1 MQKPGYALFDLDH
14 TLLPFD
20 TQGLFCN
27 FILRRE
33 PWRRVYLLWFLP
45 CVPLVA
51 LKIVSLGFMKRV
63 FCSYL
68 AGMPEERLRGYARE
82 FAETVVARFVYPE
95 VMAELQ
101 RHKAEGRVTI
111 LNSASP
117 ALYVEEVAR
126 VLGFDHWV
134 ATRLIVTDPMPWLPT
149 IAGPNNKREA
159 KIPPML
165 PFLPKGFTAAPGQT
179 LPDSTGYS
187 DSSADVPLLSICE
200 RGVMIHPG
208 RKFSA
213 IGALR
218 GWTAL
223 RPPRPYAGKWT
234 GRLVS
239 LHQAFGLYSLPSRF
253 PTSTAAGTE

>member
-20 TQGLFCN
+20 TQALFCN

-33 PWRRVYLLWFLP
+33 PWRRLYLLWFLP
-45 CVPLVA
+45 CVPLG
-51 LKIVSLGFMKRV
+51 IVSLDFLKRL

-68 AGMPEERLRGYARE
+68 HGMPEEKLRGYARE
-82 FAETVVARFVYPE
+82 FAETVVPRVVYPE
-95 VMAELQ
+95 VMAELE
-101 RHKAEGRVTI
+101 RHRAEGHVTI

-117 ALYVEEVAR
+117 AVYVEEIAR

-134 ATRLIVTDPMPWLPT
+134 ATRLMVTDPMPWLPT
-149 IAGPNNKREA
+149 IEGPNNKHEA

-165 PFLPKGFTAAPGQT
+165 PFLPGEFTGAPGET

-200 RGVMIHPG
+200 RGVMIHPSET
-208 RKFSA
+208 FA
-213 IGALR
+213 ALGAEH
-218 GWTAL
+218 GWSTL
-223 RPPRPYAGKWT
+223 TPTRPYAGKWT
-234 GRLVS
+234 GRLASV
-239 LHQAFGLYSLPSRF
+239 LQAFGLYSV
-253 PTSTAAGTE
+253 